1 MWVSTNPLYRVKSR
15 DWQPQDQRRIFVA
28 MQSGGSCMI
37 TEGKN
42 RFLRVCELF
51 LSIVNGILIVAIGVV
66 IVCTI
71 GLLFGDVFAFIHD
84 RTAQGIATVLG
95 SLLILWVLIELLE
108 NQVSF
113 LGGGRLNVGV
123 FVLVVIVA
131 FVRKLLVASLQ
142 VERIETLMFPLGTI
156 LVLSFVYFIV
166 RKSESGKDR

>member
-1 MWVSTNPLYRVKSR
+1 
-15 DWQPQDQRRIFVA
+15 
-28 MQSGGSCMI
+28 MI

-51 LSIVNGILIVAIGVV
+51 LNIVNGILIVAIGVV

-71 GLLFGDVFAFIHD
+71 GLLFTDILAFIND

-113 LGGGRLNVGV
+113 LRGGRLNVGV

-156 LVLSFVYFIV
+156 LVLSFVYFII
-166 RKSESGKDR
+166 RKSESPKDR

>member
-1 MWVSTNPLYRVKSR
+1 
-15 DWQPQDQRRIFVA
+15 
-28 MQSGGSCMI
+28 MI

-51 LSIVNGILIVAIGVV
+51 LNIVNGILVVAIGVV

-71 GLLFGDVFAFIHD
+71 SLLFGDVFAFIHD

-113 LGGGRLNVGV
+113 LRGGRLNVGV

-142 VERIETLMFPLGTI
+142 MEKMEALMFPLGTI
-156 LVLSFVYFIV
+156 LVLSFVYFII
-166 RKSESGKDR
+166 RRSESGKDE

>member
-1 MWVSTNPLYRVKSR
+1 
-15 DWQPQDQRRIFVA
+15 
-28 MQSGGSCMI
+28 MI
-37 TEGKN
+37 SEGKN

-51 LSIVNGILIVAIGVV
+51 LNIVNGILVVAIGVV

-71 GLLFGDVFAFIHD
+71 SLLFGDVFAFIHD

-113 LGGGRLNVGV
+113 LRGGRLNVGV

-142 VERIETLMFPLGTI
+142 VEKMETLMLPLGTI
-156 LVLSFVYFIV
+156 LVLSFVYFIIS
-166 RKSESGKDR
+166 RSESGKDR

>member
-1 MWVSTNPLYRVKSR
+1 
-15 DWQPQDQRRIFVA
+15 
-28 MQSGGSCMI
+28 MI